1 MTKLNKKLIENG
13 IDELHGMIENSLE
26 TLRDH
31 GESWSKIFE
40 MDNVDHME
48 LIEKLEKQVM
58 IGVSKKL
65 LEEYNNE

>member
-1 MTKLNKKLIENG
+1 MESFSNN
-13 IDELHGMIENSLE
+13 N
-26 TLRDH
+26 

-40 MDNVDHME
+40 MNNVDHME